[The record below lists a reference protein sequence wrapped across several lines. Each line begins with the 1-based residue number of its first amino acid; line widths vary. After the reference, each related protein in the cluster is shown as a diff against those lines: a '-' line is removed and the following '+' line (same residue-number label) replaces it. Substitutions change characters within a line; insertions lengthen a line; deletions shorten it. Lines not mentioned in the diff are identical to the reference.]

1 MLSGSDL
8 EGEAFCFCF
17 EDCSFQ
23 LPRVIISAGADY
35 CLADYC
41 LDNGYQSWLGQSTK
55 NILQYIVA
63 FIATMMCVY
72 CGTPKSV
79 ELIEEQTGVAMG
91 EKLYLERHSSWV
103 TDLDIHVYSS
113 WVTDLYKDTFYVSV
127 HWWCAVGRAHGV
139 LVFETHYDCVD
150 RACG

>member
-1 MLSGSDL
+1 MLSVGLQLS
-8 EGEAFCFCF
+8 AFVLRTAAF
-17 EDCSFQ
+17 SFQ
-23 LPRVIISAGADY
+23 GADY

-55 NILQYIVA
+55 
-63 FIATMMCVY
+63 
-72 CGTPKSV
+72 
-79 ELIEEQTGVAMG
+79 EQTGVAMG
-91 EKLYLERHSSWV
+91 EKLYLERYSSWV